1 MANSVNVFFRDFG
14 AQRVGTG
21 IPVQAAANTAAR
33 QAVADGIQLWSIGQD
48 SGVDNVVELEADAG
62 TGATSPAAQ
71 SGMYAYML
79 MKDNVNGKTY
89 RERVPMPDVN
99 KAVDVGLEVAW
110 LTDADSSGNSIA
122 YANPLHAD
130 YITLKAAMEAA
141 YISPEGNTAV
151 LTRLYIP
158 NKF

>member
-1 MANSVNVFFRDFG
+1 MVNSVNVYFRDHG

-62 TGATSPAAQ
+62 VGATSPVAQ
-71 SGMYAYML
+71 SGAYAYML

-89 RERVPMPDVN
+89 RERVPMPDLA
-99 KAVDVGLEVAW
+99 KAVDVGINIAW
-110 LTDADSSGNSIA
+110 LTD
-122 YANPLHAD
+122 L
-130 YITLKAAMEAA
+130 E
-141 YISPEGNTAV
+141 
-151 LTRLYIP
+151 
-158 NKF
+158 